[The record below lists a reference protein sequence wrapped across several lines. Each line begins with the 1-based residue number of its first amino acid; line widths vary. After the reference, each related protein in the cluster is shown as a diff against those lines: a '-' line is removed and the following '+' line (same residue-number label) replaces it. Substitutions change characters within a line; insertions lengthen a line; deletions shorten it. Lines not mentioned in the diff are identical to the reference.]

1 MDAVTRIREDLQQQ
15 LINQI
20 WEDQYLQS
28 VVIED
33 YVKGLNDSDLEDLRK
48 FINDE
53 DDEWVVYSNWY
64 V

>member
-1 MDAVTRIREDLQQQ
+1 MAAVTRIREDLQQQ

-28 VVIED
+28 IAIED
-33 YVKGLNDSDLEDLRK
+33 YVRGLNDSELEDLRK

-53 DDEWVVYSNWY
+53 DDD
-64 V
+64 

>member
-15 LINQI
+15 LISQI

-28 VVIED
+28 IAIED

-53 DDEWVVYSNWY
+53 DDD
-64 V
+64 

>member
-28 VVIED
+28 IAIED
-33 YVKGLNDSDLEDLRK
+33 YVRGLNDSKLEDLRK

-53 DDEWVVYSNWY
+53 DDD
-64 V
+64 

>member
-1 MDAVTRIREDLQQQ
+1 MTDAVTRIREDLQQQ

-53 DDEWVVYSNWY
+53 DDD
-64 V
+64 

>member
-28 VVIED
+28 IAIEG
-33 YVKGLNDSDLEDLRK
+33 YVYNLSDSDLRK
-48 FINDE
+48 FVNDE
-53 DDEWVVYSNWY
+53 LDD
-64 V
+64 

>member
-28 VVIED
+28 IAIED
-33 YVKGLNDSDLEDLRK
+33 YVRGLNDSELEDLRK
-48 FINDE
+48 FVNDE
-53 DDEWVVYSNWY
+53 LDD
-64 V
+64 